1 MDNFTTIYKILS
13 YLEKAMDYD
22 QPDWRAIGA
31 EHLGINENRW
41 RHIMKMLIDNGYIE
55 GVAVLPIMG
64 SGFDFK
70 FINPAITLAGLSY
83 LECCCSPFLSLPCPR
98 HLPKPAPM
106 FCRITA

>member
-83 LECCCSPFLSLPCPR
+83 LEENSTMKKAYKIL
-98 HLPKPAPM
+98 KGIKD
-106 FCRITA
+106 ITPGI